1 MKYALIKHS
10 DTSPDMDSD
19 KQIYGD
25 GLGQAPGDG
34 LGQAN
39 ILNIHLNKTLIR
51 AGDGL
56 GQVNKCNMHLLNTL
70 IRPGNGLGEANI
82 WTWTRTSKYMI
93 YALIKQS
100 DMTPRHGFG

>member
-1 MKYALIKHS
+1 MDRSIDRVFD
-10 DTSPDMDSD
+10 DTTSD

-70 IRPGNGLGEANI
+70 IQPR
-82 WTWTRTSKYMI
+82 TWTRTSKYTDMDSDKHPDMDSD
-93 YALIKQS
+93 KQLYELC
-100 DMTPRHGFG
+100 TY